1 MANISGSDIRS
12 AEFRTAI
19 RGIDRVE
26 VVAFLSTVADR
37 IDELEA
43 QHATLSAQI
52 GESSNR
58 DLESEFDAVGREI
71 SGILQTAREAADAMR
86 ERAAADAAVW
96 RADAMAEVDES
107 RKQAAAD
114 SEALRRDAWTTGT
127 ELLEQ
132 SAVEAG
138 KMRDQAER
146 DVLTTMGEAER
157 EAHRLTS
164 GARREA
170 EDVVRQA
177 TMDAEKT
184 MSQAVKRR
192 DEIIDEAN
200 HQAATAQERARAL
213 EQRRDELLDELENV
227 RSTLTQLEGS
237 LEEKRETM
245 DLVSSPDQG
254 TTVRVVPNQPVDIEE
269 WEPGETVRIV
279 REEDPQPAAPVV
291 VEADPDPGPE
301 PDAEPEPEIT
311 AESTSEFEASPE
323 PETDAEP
330 APAPEPI
337 EPAEESTGD
346 ALGALFASLRSGAD
360 ELETVESVSPETEP
374 DPEPVAESPSTT
386 DWIDERDSRLLP
398 ITNRALRGTKKAM
411 TELQNVALD
420 GLRTDEEWRPDSAG
434 VDDALHGE
442 LVGLW
447 TESFAAGHAVAEV
460 MTGSKIKR
468 PATPDSDA
476 TSDFSK
482 ALVDAVNAALE
493 SSSGGQR
500 ERQAAASKVFRVWR
514 TDEAER
520 RIREIAIHAYEQA
533 IEASVH
539 ANV

>member
-19 RGIDRVE
+19 RGIDRAE

-52 GESSNR
+52 GESSSR

-96 RADAMAEVDES
+96 RAEAMSEVDES

-127 ELLEQ
+127 DLLEQ
-132 SAVEAG
+132 SAEEAR

-192 DEIIDEAN
+192 DEIIDQAN

-213 EQRRDELLDELENV
+213 EHRRDELLDELENV

-279 REEDPQPAAPVV
+279 REE
-291 VEADPDPGPE
+291 
-301 PDAEPEPEIT
+301 EPEPVASSVVEPEPPAVEVESPPE
-311 AESTSEFEASPE
+311 AESE
-323 PETDAEP
+323 PEADAEP
-330 APAPEPI
+330 ATAPEPI
-337 EPAEESTGD
+337 EPAEEPTGD
-346 ALGALFASLRSGAD
+346 TLGALFASLRSGAVP
-360 ELETVESVSPETEP
+360 EEPETVEPVSSEAVP

-411 TELQNVALD
+411 TELQNIALD
-420 GLRTDEEWRPDSAG
+420 GLRTDEEWRPDPAG
-434 VDDALHGE
+434 VDEALHGE

-447 TESFAAGHAVAEV
+447 GESFAAGHAVAEV

-468 PATPDSDA
+468 PPTPDSDA
-476 TSDFSK
+476 AGEFSK

-493 SSSGGQR
+493 PSSDGQR

-539 ANV
+539 ANA